1 MTHYA
6 QIALIAGTVNAVE
19 ALDTVADVTGEK
31 NLTIESDVIYPYY
44 AYQST
49 CLVKTLVG
57 QKELSLVC
65 LVDAVNGLGVTA
77 DKYEVQKETCV
88 PEKLLDVSIDDVTA
102 TGVARQTV
110 IHRLGKQLKTIDR
123 FDVNCELKGIIY
135 KRFWIV
141 RAGESRFLVDSA
153 TAGWYPLQMRA
164 A

>member
-44 AYQST
+44 SYQST
-49 CLVKTLVG
+49 SVVKTLVG

-77 DKYEVQKETCV
+77 DKYEARKETCAA
-88 PEKLLDVSIDDVTA
+88 EKLLDVRIDVVTA
-102 TGVARQTV
+102 TDIARQTV
-110 IHRLGKQLKTIDR
+110 IHRLGKQLKTIAR

-141 RAGESRFLVDSA
+141 QGGESRFLVDSA